1 MLFTP
6 VRRTR
11 WGLAALVA
19 ILMATLLLHT
29 PEPVFASGATAD
41 GSDVAGPR
49 VLASTAWT
57 AAIAQAAGADQVDIL
72 ASFEL
77 RHPPERDFRP
87 SDVTRAVAADY
98 IVFAGYEAFM
108 HQLIGAAGIPSDKVI
123 QFVTQNTPDHLVQ
136 LTRELAARWGTTARQ
151 QAWEAEFL
159 AVTDAIA
166 QAAAAAHTENVRVV
180 SVGHMLPFLSWLG
193 YDIVDSFGFEELTP
207 TRIHAMRNQEPD
219 LVVDVWH
226 NPTGAPLSEGT
237 GADYVLLIN
246 FPGHNN
252 TRSLIDVFRH
262 NAAQLGLDVS
272 LAGDGA
278 SGSNE

>member
-1 MLFTP
+1 MSRIQFRGFRLGLAMLAATL
-6 VRRTR
+6 
-11 WGLAALVA
+11 LAALVLHSPVVVLA
-19 ILMATLLLHT
+19 QSAT
-29 PEPVFASGATAD
+29 ASGS
-41 GSDVAGPR
+41 GGPR

-57 AAIAQAAGADQVDIL
+57 AAIAQAAGAEHVDIL

-108 HQLIGAAGIPSDKVI
+108 HQLIAAAEIPSDKII

-136 LTRELAARWGTTARQ
+136 LTRDLAERWGTTERQ

-159 AVTDAIA
+159 AVANAIA
-166 QAAAAAHTENVRVV
+166 EAAAAAGSADTRVV
-180 SVGHMLPFLSWLG
+180 TVGHMQPFLSWLG
-193 YDIVDSFGFEELTP
+193 YDIVDTFGFEELTP
-207 TRIHAMRNQEPD
+207 TRIHAMRSVSPD

-237 GADYVLLIN
+237 GADYILLIN
-246 FPGHNN
+246 FPGHDG
-252 TRSLIDVFRH
+252 TRTLIDVFRH

-272 LAGDGA
+272 LEGEGPA
-278 SGSNE
+278 SSN